1 MKNLV
6 DFLNENKED
15 NVYVVYMGDDTMV
28 NFFYTEKEA
37 EIEKNKLNQEA
48 PDNEAYVK
56 KEPKKNIE
64 K

>member
-6 DFLNENKED
+6 EFLKESND
-15 NVYVVYMGDDTMV
+15 EDVYVVYMCDDTMV

-37 EIEKNKLNQEA
+37 ETEKNKLNKEA
-48 PDNEAYVK
+48 PGNEAYVK